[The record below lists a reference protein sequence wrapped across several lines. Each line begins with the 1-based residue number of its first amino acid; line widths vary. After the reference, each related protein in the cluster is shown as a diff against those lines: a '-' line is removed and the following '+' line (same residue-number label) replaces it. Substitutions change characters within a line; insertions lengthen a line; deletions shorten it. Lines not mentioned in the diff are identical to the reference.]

1 MAQRPKY
8 HVASQIPLLQTH
20 SRIVHLQPLTHPRAP
35 CRAHLAGET
44 RPLP

>member
-1 MAQRPKY
+1 MAQWPEY

-20 SRIVHLQPLTHPRAP
+20 RRIVHLQPLTHPRASR
-35 CRAHLAGET
+35 RAHLSGET